1 MRAFAGTRLSTERNP
16 TGEAIEKLVTYSTG
30 PGVSEGLIF
39 PRKIGLS
46 DEVRTGERTG
56 KEWSLVSYIL
66 DEKEAGKS
74 SETVEDKPP
83 KTLPIQQKKN
93 LEQERQTD
101 LDDRVSELEK
111 ALKLEKDKSEDLLR
125 RLQYL
130 QADFE
135 NYRRRVE
142 KEIGDVRK
150 FGNERLLSDILTV
163 KDELELAFAKAQ
175 ESKQNPAI
183 VDGVGMILKR
193 IQSLLSKEGVE
204 RIPGVGSK
212 FNPDYHEAAMRIA
225 SDEEEGTVV
234 EEVRP
239 GYRLKGKVL
248 RASIVKVAEK
258 RPLEES
264 EGGEETRE

>member
-1 MRAFAGTRLSTERNP
+1 M
-16 TGEAIEKLVTYSTG
+16 
-30 PGVSEGLIF
+30 
-39 PRKIGLS
+39 
-46 DEVRTGERTG
+46 
-56 KEWSLVSYIL
+56 SYIL
-66 DEKEAGKS
+66 DEKETRNS
-74 SETVEDKPP
+74 SETVEDQPSKSQP
-83 KTLPIQQKKN
+83 LQQKKKGS
-93 LEQERQTD
+93 EEEAQAS
-101 LDDRVSELEK
+101 LDDRASELEE
-111 ALKLEKDKSEDLLR
+111 ALKLEKAKSEDLLR

-142 KEIGDVRK
+142 KEMGDVRK
-150 FGNERLLSDILTV
+150 FGNERLLSDMLTV
-163 KDELELAFAKAQ
+163 KDELELAYAKAQ
-175 ESKQNPAI
+175 ETKQNPAI

-239 GYRLKGKVL
+239 GYRLKGRVL

-264 EGGEETRE
+264 EGREETRA